1 MPGPEW
7 MHDGMLG
14 TGWFGD
20 RTWEWDYRAGTL
32 RLLHDDALPEVEPA
46 HVVGLGFQADAD
58 GKPTTLFPPIP
69 ARLDGEALTFLFVTG
84 APFRLAYAAAAQMGA
99 ALVSQRSRSFINGG
113 VHPGC
118 GGRHPDL
125 HATANAA
132 P

>member
-32 RLLHDDALPEVEPA
+32 RLLPDDALPEAEPA

-58 GKPTTLFPPIP
+58 GKHTTHFPRLPARIAGEDLPFTFDPGATFPPDDT
-69 ARLDGEALTFLFVTG
+69 AEATLDS
-84 APFRLAYAAAAQMGA
+84 AQ
-99 ALVSQRSRSFINGG
+99 VRT
-113 VHPGC
+113 HPGT
-118 GGRHPDL
+118 RLP
-125 HATANAA
+125 
-132 P
+132 